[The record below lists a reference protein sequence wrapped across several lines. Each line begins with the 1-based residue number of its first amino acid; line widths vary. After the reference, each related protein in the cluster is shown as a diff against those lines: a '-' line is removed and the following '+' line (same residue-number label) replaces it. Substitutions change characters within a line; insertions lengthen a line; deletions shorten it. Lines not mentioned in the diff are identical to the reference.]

1 MEKEFVSYIMALKLK
16 ELGFDEK
23 CLGFYYQAIETE
35 WFDFRSGGNVIFN
48 EGNPIILNYSG
59 KIGLERDE
67 IYLCK
72 APLYQQTLYW
82 FREKHNY
89 SGEVY
94 YYDSSDFG
102 KWHFDIEPLK
112 LDGERYTTPVKEGF
126 NTHQEAQEKLIEK
139 LIEIVKNGTV
149 ENR

>member
-1 MEKEFVSYIMALKLK
+1 MEKEFVSYSIALKLK
-16 ELGFDEK
+16 KIG
-23 CLGFYYQAIETE
+23 
-35 WFDFRSGGNVIFN
+35 FN
-48 EGNPIILNYSG
+48 EECLAYYDKKKLIINDELCLPWILNNEHIDDYYA
-59 KIGLERDE
+59 KYKE
-67 IYLCK
+67 K
-72 APLYQQTLYW
+72 VAAPLYQQTLYW

-94 YYDSSDFG
+94 YYESSDFG

-139 LIEIVKNGTV
+139 LIEIVENG
-149 ENR
+149 

>member
-1 MEKEFVSYIMALKLK
+1 MEKEFVSYSIALKLK
-16 ELGFDEK
+16 ELGFNEE
-23 CLGFYYQAIETE
+23 C
-35 WFDFRSGGNVIFN
+35 FRGYGSDGEIADYACSFK
-48 EGNPIILNYSG
+48 NYNDSLF
-59 KIGLERDE
+59 IN
-67 IYLCK
+67 
-72 APLYQQTLYW
+72 APLYQQVFGW

-94 YYDSSDFG
+94 YYESSDFG

-139 LIEIVKNGTV
+139 LIEIVENGTV

>member
-1 MEKEFVSYIMALKLK
+1 MEKEFVSYSIALKLK
-16 ELGFDEK
+16 ELGFNEE
-23 CLGFYYQAIETE
+23 C
-35 WFDFRSGGNVIFN
+35 FRGYGSDGEIADYTSSFK
-48 EGNPIILNYSG
+48 NYNDSLF
-59 KIGLERDE
+59 IN
-67 IYLCK
+67 

-139 LIEIVKNGTV
+139 LIEIVENGTV

>member
-1 MEKEFVSYIMALKLK
+1 MEKEFVSYSIALKLK

-35 WFDFRSGGNVIFN
+35 WFDFRSGGNIRFN

-72 APLYQQTLYW
+72 APLYQQTFCW

-102 KWHFDIEPLK
+102 KWYFDIEPLK
-112 LDGERYTTPVKEGF
+112 PDGERYTTSIKEGF
-126 NTHQEAQEKLIEK
+126 NTYSEAQEKLIEK
-139 LIEIVKNGTV
+139 LIEIVENGTIKDK
-149 ENR
+149 

>member
-72 APLYQQTLYW
+72 APLYQQTLHW

>member
-1 MEKEFVSYIMALKLK
+1 MEKEFVSYSIALKLK
-16 ELGFDEK
+16 KIGFNEE
-23 CLGFYYQAIETE
+23 CFGFYNNA
-35 WFDFRSGGNVIFN
+35 DSNVWIKHLVDDS
-48 EGNPIILNYSG
+48 IKS
-59 KIGLERDE
+59 
-67 IYLCK
+67 IYK
-72 APLYQQTLYW
+72 GDIQAPLWQQVFGW

-94 YYDSSDFG
+94 YYESSDFG

-112 LDGERYTTPVKEGF
+112 PDGERYTTPVKEGF

-149 ENR
+149 KNR